1 MKNEKTGKLSLKKE
15 TVSRLNMTEMSK
27 VKGGDVID
35 AYTNKCYAI
44 SDFRPIPPC
53 TISFKVDT
61 VKVQTVNV
69 IR

>member
-15 TVSRLNMTEMSK
+15 TVSRLNMAEMSK
-27 VKGGDVID
+27 VKGGDIID
-35 AYTNKCYAI
+35 AYTIKCYVI
-44 SDFRPIPPC
+44 SDFKPIPPC
-53 TISFKVDT
+53 TISLNT